1 MRLRRMFKRFS
12 LVGRVATDFTVND
25 SSNLIQQQDLDY
37 KGQAPKIALISAH
50 YSATG
55 HKPTQEDRVCVSSD
69 PITLEHRDEQ
79 LNGIRVGFYAVL
91 DGHGGHFSAEFLS
104 TNLTECLREAYGE
117 LPVDEGALDEAA
129 LRALLTRTCEL
140 AEVKLAAEKRMKVTI
155 KPPRFV
161 LLSRSLSESCWLN
174 AVAASCGLSCVF
186 SGRLFFG
193 LS

>member
-1 MRLRRMFKRFS
+1 MPTPAPTPTPTPAPAPTPTPAPTPGA
-12 LVGRVATDFTVND
+12 VGFAA
-25 SSNLIQQQDLDY
+25 QQQDLNF
-37 KGQAPKIALISAH
+37 KEQVPKIVLISCD

-55 HKPTQEDRVCVSSD
+55 HKPTQEDRVCISSD
-69 PITLEHRDEQ
+69 LILEHRDEQ

-140 AEVKLAAEKRMKVTI
+140 AEGKLAAEKRMKVTI
-155 KPPRFV
+155 KPPRF
-161 LLSRSLSESCWLN
+161 
-174 AVAASCGLSCVF
+174 GLVVHLPDSVDWPMHSF
-186 SGRLFFG
+186 
-193 LS
+193 